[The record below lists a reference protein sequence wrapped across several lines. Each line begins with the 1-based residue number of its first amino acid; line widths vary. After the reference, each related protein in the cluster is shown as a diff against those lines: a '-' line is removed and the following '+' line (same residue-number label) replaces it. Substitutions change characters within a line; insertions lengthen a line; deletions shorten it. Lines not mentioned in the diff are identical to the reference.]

1 MTERRHVLLAWICAA
16 AAIAYLQR
24 SGISVAAGQ
33 IMRTLHLDKPDL
45 SIIMSAWGFGYAA
58 LQIPSGWLADRFGAL
73 RILVLLVAAWSLAT
87 GAVAL
92 AYDWQSLLVLW
103 TIMGIAQAGMVP
115 CAAKAIGAAF
125 PVPEHGTA
133 SGLLGSAMLA
143 GGAIAPSLTAVL
155 LQRLSWEAVFA
166 CYALPG
172 LVWAGLFTA
181 WARTLPRI
189 TTPVADMDRI
199 RVQPANGI
207 ATSPHERQRPLW
219 RRMIVERTIW
229 LLCSQQFLRAAAM
242 IFFATWFPTYLE
254 EARGVTTLEAGV
266 FTTWAGAGAMLGS
279 ILGGLVSDYLLRR
292 TGNSY
297 LSRQG
302 IAVLGMLACAALIL
316 AAYFTSDTR
325 MAVTLIG
332 LGAFC
337 GAFGGVSG
345 YTVAIKY
352 GGRHV
357 ATVLS
362 TMNMWGNIGAGIFP
376 LVAGWLVHR
385 FGLWDPVLFMFAG
398 IFVVDAICWAA
409 LNPRSSLDTEEAR
422 DG

>member
-33 IMRTLHLDKPDL
+33 IMHSLQLDKSDL
-45 SIIMSAWGFGYAA
+45 SIVMSAWGFGYAA
-58 LQIPSGWLADRFGAL
+58 LQIPSGWLADRIGAM
-73 RILVLLVAAWSLAT
+73 RILVLLVAAWSMAT

-92 AYDWQSLLVLW
+92 ADDWQSLLLLW
-103 TIMGIAQAGMVP
+103 IVMGIAQAGLVP

-125 PVPEHGTA
+125 PEAERGTA

-155 LQRLSWEAVFA
+155 LQRVSWEAVFA

-172 LVWAGLFTA
+172 LVWVGLFIA
-181 WARTLPRI
+181 WSRRSSADVDRTC
-189 TTPVADMDRI
+189 A
-199 RVQPANGI
+199 QPPGVG
-207 ATSPHERQRPLW
+207 ATFPDKRHRPLW
-219 RRMIVERTIW
+219 RRMITDGTIW

-254 EARGVTTLEAGV
+254 EARGVTTLEAGL
-266 FTTWAGAGAMLGS
+266 FTTWAGVGAMLGS
-279 ILGGLVSDYLLRR
+279 ILGGLVSDYVLRR

-316 AAYFTSDTR
+316 AAYFAKDTQV
-325 MAVTLIG
+325 AVTLIG
-332 LGAFC
+332 LGAFS

-362 TMNMWGNIGAGIFP
+362 TMNMCGNIGAGLFP
-376 LVAGWLVHR
+376 LVAGWLVHKY
-385 FGLWDPVLFMFAG
+385 GLWDPVLFLFAG
-398 IFVVDAICWAA
+398 IFVVDAICWAV
-409 LNPRSSLDTEEAR
+409 LNPRATLDTE
-422 DG
+422 